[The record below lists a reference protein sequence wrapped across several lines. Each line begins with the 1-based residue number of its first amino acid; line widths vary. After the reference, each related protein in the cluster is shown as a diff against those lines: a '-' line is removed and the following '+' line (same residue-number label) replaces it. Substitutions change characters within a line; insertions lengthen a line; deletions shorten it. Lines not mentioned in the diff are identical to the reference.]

1 MAMCAIKGIRSGTK
15 HLRAHLSQFRRLIE
29 RLIILRSR
37 CLVRIWLLLLIL
49 RGRTCLNN
57 DVIEYGLYRQLIDPK
72 HLIEYPLGLRVL
84 LPSALCLLDFLLLG
98 LGRLKVISALFSL
111 HLLRIPLSS
120 WVVHKSD
127 LVLVIW
133 CNCCTCPLED
143 RGARPLIR
151 DISHA
156 VGSLD
161 IELGVI
167 P

>member
-1 MAMCAIKGIRSGTK
+1 M
-15 HLRAHLSQFRRLIE
+15 
-29 RLIILRSR
+29 
-37 CLVRIWLLLLIL
+37 LLIL

-72 HLIEYPLGLRVL
+72 DLIEYPLSLRVL
-84 LPSALCLLDFLLLG
+84 IPSALCLLDFLLLG

-151 DISHA
+151 DFSHA
-156 VGSLD
+156 VGPLD

-167 P
+167 T